1 MANVSNY
8 YVVGKKSYIIGKEIV
23 MNKKGFTLVEVIVV
37 LALLSLILVILVPN
51 VFVLI
56 NKNNEKSC
64 NSLKDNIESAAKIY
78 VTNNKYNLGIKCYDE
93 NNSDD
98 TTLKIT
104 LNDLINS
111 GDLTTDSSGKITN
124 PTKKQNSEI
133 SLTNIVKVTYN
144 CSTKDFNY
152 EVTGIDCTNN

>member
-1 MANVSNY
+1 
-8 YVVGKKSYIIGKEIV
+8 

-37 LALLSLILVILVPN
+37 LAILSLILIIMVPN
-51 VFVLI
+51 VFVLVE
-56 NKNNEKSC
+56 KNNEKSC
-64 NSLKDNIESAAKIY
+64 KSLKDNIESAAKIY

-124 PTKKQNSEI
+124 PINNTEI
-133 SLTNIVKVTYN
+133 PHTNIIKVTYD